1 MNGYQGVGG
10 GGSPQQGTMELLGWW
25 VCFLSGLPRWLHNC
39 MHVSQLTIR
48 YTLQRANLPV
58 WKLYLNKPDF

>member
-25 VCFLSGLPRWLHNC
+25 VCFLSRLPRWLRNYAFVTTHRKVYFTKGKSSC
-39 MHVSQLTIR
+39 MEIISE
-48 YTLQRANLPV
+48 
-58 WKLYLNKPDF
+58 